1 MATYI
6 HSLLLHTPFTHT
18 HIHRKGE
25 SSDLHVII
33 FDELDSICKQRG
45 STRDGTGVHDSLV
58 NQLLSKIDGVDSL
71 NNILLI
77 GMTNRKVGCVSH
89 THTHTHTHTQ
99 HTCKCVRDASVEKA
113 CVEKAFVEE
122 GHGCEWGM

>member
-1 MATYI
+1 MCEQRLWWHGGPCHCR
-6 HSLLLHTPFTHT
+6 HS
-18 HIHRKGE
+18 KGE
-25 SSDLHVII
+25 ASDLHVII

-77 GMTNRKVGCVSH
+77 GMTNRKV
-89 THTHTHTHTQ
+89 
-99 HTCKCVRDASVEKA
+99 
-113 CVEKAFVEE
+113 
-122 GHGCEWGM
+122 